1 MLRKAFL
8 GRMGATLLAGTGASN
23 LLRSTEPVKE
33 RSERGNLPPRTQN
46 RISEPGKQAVLPEG
60 GSPEQMGQP
69 LLKPPRLKSGDTI
82 GITPHARIVYDASEV
97 DSIEPAMDAVGSSV
111 A

>member
-8 GRMGATLLAGTGASN
+8 GRMGSTLLAGTGASN

-33 RSERGNLPPRTQN
+33 RSERGNLPPRTKN

-82 GITPHARIVYDASEV
+82 GITAPAGIVYDASEF
-97 DSIEPAMDAVGSSV
+97 DRDRKSTRLNSSHV
-111 A
+111 